1 MCLLLSVLPEKK
13 KPQPKHGEVKLETL
27 LGFSHSLVVPT
38 DRQYSSQ
45 IIPFSLLRLL
55 SPRSLLL
62 LLLLILLLLL
72 PFRDNV

>member
-1 MCLLLSVLPEKK
+1 MLIIECATGK

-45 IIPFSLLRLL
+45 IIPFFIA
-55 SPRSLLL
+55 SPVSSVASAFAAADTTTAAATFQR
-62 LLLLILLLLL
+62 
-72 PFRDNV
+72 